1 MTQLNSQ
8 PERKALQALLER
20 VIRVGVVSARYPDEG
35 SVQVDFRDAGPEGT
49 PSWDCP
55 VIQPKTHADKAY
67 WMPDVGE
74 RVVVLSLPQG
84 REQGLVVGAFYNE
97 KDDVPVSS
105 NDKAQITFDDGTV
118 VFYDRSENELRV
130 DASGEINIFCEGD
143 ALVETESKATV
154 RSEGDAL
161 VESQGTATVRG
172 QGGVKLDGGPGAS
185 LDVLV
190 HPKALSDF
198 TGKPI
203 QPPSS
208 TVDASP

>member
-1 MTQLNSQ
+1 MTQLSGQ
-8 PERKALQALLER
+8 PEREAIQALLER
-20 VIRVGVVSARYPDEG
+20 VIRVGVVSARYPDDG
-35 SVQVDFRDAGPEGT
+35 AVQVDFRDAGPDGA

-55 VIQPKTHADKAY
+55 VLQPKTHADKAY

-97 KDDVPVSS
+97 KDSVPVSS
-105 NDKAQITFDDGTV
+105 NDKAQITFEDGTA

-130 DASGEINIFCEGD
+130 EAVGEINIFCD
-143 ALVETESKATV
+143 
-154 RSEGDAL
+154 GDAL
-161 VESQGTATVRG
+161 VESTSTATVRG
-172 QGGVKLDGGPGAS
+172 QSGVKLDGGPGAS
-185 LDVLV
+185 MDVLV
-190 HPKALSDF
+190 HPKAISDF
-198 TGKPI
+198 TGKPV